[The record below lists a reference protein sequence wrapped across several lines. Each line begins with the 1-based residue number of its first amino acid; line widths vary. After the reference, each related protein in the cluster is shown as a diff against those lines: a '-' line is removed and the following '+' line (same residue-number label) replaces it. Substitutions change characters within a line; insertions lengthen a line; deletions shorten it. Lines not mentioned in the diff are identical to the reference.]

1 MRGDAMLVL
10 ILRSAHS
17 EDVQQIR
24 TCVRASRRMR
34 TRDWVRP
41 HASRRRASHSSVR
54 ALHEPA
60 SAARLLSM
68 RQERR
73 WLAPLCFET
82 HRSALSA
89 GEAIALGTRCDAPQ
103 HEGDQDQ
110 PAAVRNVRLCF
121 RPVIYRENCNRNVSA
136 ALSPKIP
143 ITAMWS
149 NGTMRR
155 AAPWFRLAAGFEDRR
170 QSNNV
175 SSPRK
180 RGPIFQRRWL
190 WIPACAGMTASGS
203 GSTPDQS

>member
-1 MRGDAMLVL
+1 VRRYRTPYGCRCTRTSLGALLPSIRGD
-10 ILRSAHS
+10 RSKGAKARARKTRRGN
-17 EDVQQIR
+17 EEV
-24 TCVRASRRMR
+24 CVVSNRC
-34 TRDWVRP
+34 TRGARP
-41 HASRRRASHSSVR
+41 HPEERAFRRHSANSNARARVSKDED
-54 ALHEPA
+54 EPPI
-60 SAARLLSM
+60 
-68 RQERR
+68 
-73 WLAPLCFET
+73 APSCFET

-155 AAPWFRLAAGFEDRR
+155 AAPWFRLGGALEAPMMAHDIVMGCA
-170 QSNNV
+170 
-175 SSPRK
+175 K
-180 RGPIFQRRWL
+180 
-190 WIPACAGMTASGS
+190 PARPP
-203 GSTPDQS
+203 STR